1 MPLSHPDA
9 LELKTP
15 LLVIPATTW
24 RDGLQAG
31 CWVAVVVFLAALFGI
46 LTRPTDYLA
55 SLWPANALL
64 VGVLVRQPRLAT
76 PLGWLGAIVGYV
88 VADTLT
94 GGALFKT
101 AMLTGAN
108 LMGVT
113 TGYLLYMRVPKEHRR
128 LRVPRSVLYL
138 VLIGVASAAAS
149 GVGGAIVDPIFFHEG
164 SFTAWSFWFMAE
176 LVSYVI
182 ILPVALSAPS
192 WRQWRI
198 FLRHVQ
204 GMSSTEQFVQ
214 ECAPAAAFILCC
226 VAGVLIGGPGAVMFP
241 VAALLWCALTYSLFT
256 TTLMTLIF
264 SSWTLIAISERYLAL
279 SRGDL
284 NLQPDMQSMRIGI
297 LLLALS
303 PLIVAIISSAR
314 NELLRS
320 VQYLASHDQLSGLL
334 NRRAF
339 NELAIKK
346 LQLMTAGQNS
356 FAVLMLDIDHFK
368 KINDTWGHADGDQVL
383 IAFARIASAC
393 LRHGDVFGRIGGE
406 EFAMVLPNCSLDEA
420 RTIAERIRQTYAAA
434 AIDIG
439 GGRIVSS
446 TVSIGG
452 VVAHPPE
459 DLESLMLVADRSLY
473 KAKHLGRDRVQLDD
487 AMS

>member
-1 MPLSHPDA
+1 MFV
-9 LELKTP
+9 TP
-15 LLVIPATTW
+15 AATW
-24 RDGLQAG
+24 RDDVKAG
-31 CWVAVVVFLAALFGI
+31 CWVAVVVFLAALLGI
-46 LTRPTDYLA
+46 FTRPTDYLA

-64 VGVLVRQPRLAT
+64 VGLMVRNPRLAT
-76 PLGWLGAIVGYV
+76 PLGWIGAVIGYV
-88 VADTLT
+88 AADTIT

-101 AMLTGAN
+101 VMLTGAN

-128 LRVPRSVLYL
+128 LLVPRSVLYL
-138 VLIGVASAAAS
+138 MLVSVASAAAS

-164 SFTAWSFWFMAE
+164 SLPAWTFWFMAE

-192 WRQWRI
+192 WRQWRT
-198 FLRHVQ
+198 FLHYLR
-204 GMSSTEQFVQ
+204 GMSRPEQFVQ
-214 ECAPAAAFILCC
+214 QCAPVAAFILCC

-241 VAALLWCALTYSLFT
+241 VAALLWCALSYSLFT

-264 SSWTLIAISERYLAL
+264 SSWTLVAISARYLAL
-279 SRGDL
+279 SSGNL
-284 NLQPDMQSMRIGI
+284 NLQPDMQSMRIGV

-339 NELAIKK
+339 NELAVERLKP
-346 LQLMTAGQNS
+346 LVPGRDS

-368 KINDTWGHADGDQVL
+368 KINDAWGHAGGDQVL
-383 IAFARIASAC
+383 VVFAGIASKC
-393 LRHGDVFGRIGGE
+393 LRDGDVFGRIGGE

-420 RTIAERIRQTYAAA
+420 RGIAEQIRQTYAATP
-434 AIDIG
+434 IDIG
-439 GGRIVSS
+439 EGRSVSS

-452 VVAHPPE
+452 AVALPPE
-459 DLESLMLVADRSLY
+459 DLESLLLVADRSLY
-473 KAKHLGRDRVQLDD
+473 KAKHLGRDRVQLEE
-487 AMS
+487 AL